1 MSNGITIK
9 NIGGNRII
17 TVEGDHS
24 MSMIDGKFYI
34 DGKEVDIN
42 GDLHELGELDM
53 SQVNLTI
60 NGKVENIRIGKMGS
74 VTVNGSVSGGVV
86 ATNGSVHCQDVYGD
100 VTANN
105 GSVKAATVRGN
116 AIANNG
122 NVYEYTND

>member
-9 NIGGNRII
+9 NIGGSRII
-17 TVEGDHS
+17 NVEGDHS
-24 MSMIDGKFYI
+24 MSMIGGKFYI
-34 DGKEVDIN
+34 DGKEVDIQ
-42 GDLHELGELDM
+42 GDLHELAELDM

-60 NGKVENIRIGKMGS
+60 NGNVENIRIGEIGS
-74 VTVNGSVSGGVV
+74 VTVNGSVSDGIV

-105 GSVKAATVRGN
+105 GSVKAKSVRGN

-122 NVYEYTND
+122 NVYGYDND